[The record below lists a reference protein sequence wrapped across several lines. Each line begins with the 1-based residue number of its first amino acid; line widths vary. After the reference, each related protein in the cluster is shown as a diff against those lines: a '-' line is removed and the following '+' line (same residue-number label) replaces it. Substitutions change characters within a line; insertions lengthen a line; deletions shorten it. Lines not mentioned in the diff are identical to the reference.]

1 MEVKSKNDFC
11 STDFLTKIYSLF
23 NVYAHSQNSTTEVML
38 TWDDNKQSFSRLTP
52 SFGIS
57 LDTLFGSSFLENN
70 RFLFSG
76 GAAVVLDISVI

>member
-1 MEVKSKNDFC
+1 MISVLLIFNKN
-11 STDFLTKIYSLF
+11 LLP
-23 NVYAHSQNSTTEVML
+23 VYPHPQNSTTEVTL